1 MSLPP
6 YGYANDLHRSGAPQ
20 GKRARIA
27 RGMGQLGLLL
37 MPALVVSTP
46 VNLLPF
52 GLLLLASTLLVPGL
66 LWDARRD
73 AGPTVKVLA
82 LLMLAVLAGGVV
94 SMLLFEHGFRDVDNR
109 SRFFVMP
116 WIALWVCALDLR
128 LRWLWRGALVGLV
141 LVFVLSLRQVLGGA
155 PRAEL
160 FTNAIV
166 LADIVVMLL
175 VLALFCRPHGVR
187 GWAWGL
193 PALALGCAALVL
205 TGSRGALLALL
216 AVFLVM
222 ALSLRWRTLRLRL
235 LILAAMLGVAG
246 VALVAVPELRQ
257 QVRLTEL
264 HNDVRRL
271 EHGDTDSSA
280 GARVERLQVAWD
292 TFVDHPLTGV
302 GVGHFDTAMQ
312 RLPECRD
319 NPMEPRCHLGHAHND
334 LAEWGATQGAPG
346 ALLLLA
352 VYGVPLWLFLWLHR
366 RSGRATFRGPAA
378 AGVMIVVSYILCGLT
393 QSMFAHQI
401 TASFY
406 ASIVGALA
414 GLSRLEALRHQRR
427 LSAAAAPDAA

>member
-1 MSLPP
+1 MSVP
-6 YGYANDLHRSGAPQ
+6 AFRSPSDPGESLTPQ
-20 GKRARIA
+20 GTRARIA
-27 RGMGQLGLLL
+27 CGMGQLGLVV
-37 MPALVVSTP
+37 MPALVVSAP

-66 LWDARRD
+66 LWGARHDAR
-73 AGPTVKVLA
+73 PTLRVLG
-82 LLMLAVLAGGVV
+82 LLMLAVLVGGVV
-94 SMLLFEHGFRDVDNR
+94 SVLLFEHGLRDVDNR
-109 SRFFVMP
+109 SRFIVMP

-128 LRWLWRGALVGLV
+128 LRWLWRGALLGLT

-166 LADIVVMLL
+166 LADMVVMLL

-193 PALALGCAALVL
+193 PAVALGCATLVL

-235 LILAAMLGVAG
+235 LLLAALLGVAG
-246 VALVAVPELRQ
+246 VAVISVPELRH

-264 HNDVRRL
+264 HSDVQRL

-280 GARVERLQVAWD
+280 GARVERLQVAWE

-302 GVGHFDTAMQ
+302 GVGHFDNAMQ
-312 RLPECRD
+312 RLPECRA
-319 NPMEPRCHLGHAHND
+319 NPLEPRCHLGHAHND

-346 ALLLLA
+346 VLLLLA

-378 AGVMIVVSYILCGLT
+378 AGVLIVVSYILCGLT

-406 ASIVGALA
+406 ATIVGVLA

-427 LSAAAAPDAA
+427 LSTAATTGAA